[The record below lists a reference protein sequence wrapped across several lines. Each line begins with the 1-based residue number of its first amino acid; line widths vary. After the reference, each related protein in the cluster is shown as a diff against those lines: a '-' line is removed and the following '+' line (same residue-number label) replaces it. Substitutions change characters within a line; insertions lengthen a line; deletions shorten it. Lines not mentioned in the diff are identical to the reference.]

1 MAKIIESQMQV
12 FVTYKLNPVPETF
25 EDSLYKHLLSEV
37 WGDSRWVDEDIRVCT
52 DLVNGKRMI
61 NAVLYQFGERYDEDL
76 AEEIGELIDEQIS
89 RWAAKTSALDLLD
102 D

>member
-1 MAKIIESQMQV
+1 MAKMIETQMQV
-12 FVTYKLNPVPETF
+12 FVTYKIDPIPEAF
-25 EDSLYKHLLSEV
+25 EKSLYEHLLSTV

-61 NAVLYQFGERYDEDL
+61 STVLYQFGERYDEEL

-89 RWAAKTSALDLLD
+89 RWASKTSVWEVLED
-102 D
+102 